1 MNLINIQNHN
11 KYNMI
16 KPKLGYGKNVL
27 HKELFNC
34 DYFRVAIIGPSGSG
48 KSFALYNILNHVIFN
63 KPKLIIVS
71 NTI

>member
-1 MNLINIQNHN
+1 
-11 KYNMI
+11 MI

-48 KSFALYNILNHVIFN
+48 KIYILNHVIFN

-71 NTI
+71 YTIQNDQVM